1 MLKVKMVITLSVE
14 MTERKDEGISVVL
27 ILFKPPIM
35 GEGFITRYSS
45 CTDVLYHAIIIF

>member
-14 MTERKDEGISVVL
+14 MTKRKDEGISVEL
-27 ILFKPPIM
+27 ILFKLPIM

-45 CTDVLYHAIIIF
+45 CTDVL